1 MSFGGAFRREDQR
14 MERPDSTPPVA
25 NLLGHSIREA
35 VGLLL
40 PVSCVGCGEPD
51 AALCDRCLASVPGP
65 GPVRTLPDGFPV
77 WAGTDYDGVVRRA
90 ILALK
95 NDQRTDVARGLG
107 GILRRAFD
115 QALAELPARAGT
127 VTDLRLATIPSSRS
141 AYRRR
146 GYRPVDRVLAKAGLK
161 AEHPLTLTRQPG
173 DQIGL
178 GIAGRQHNLAGS
190 MRAVRRMDGAAF
202 LLIDDVITTGATVIE
217 GRRALEA
224 GGASVIGA
232 AVIAATPR
240 RIRPTL

>member
-1 MSFGGAFRREDQR
+1 
-14 MERPDSTPPVA
+14 MEHPAATPSVA
-25 NLLGHSIREA
+25 NLIGRSIREA

-40 PVSCVGCGEPD
+40 PVACVGCGEPD
-51 AALCDRCLASVPGP
+51 AALCDSCLASVPGP
-65 GPVRTLPDGFPV
+65 PAVRTLAGDLPV

-107 GILRRAFD
+107 VILRRAFD
-115 QALAELPARAGT
+115 QALAELPARVGT

-161 AEHPLTLTRQPG
+161 AEHPLALTRQPG

-178 GIAGRQHNLAGS
+178 GIVGRQRNLAGS
-190 MRAVRRMDGAAF
+190 MRAVRRVDGARF
-202 LLIDDVITTGATVIE
+202 LLIDDVVTTGATVIE

-232 AVIAATPR
+232 AVLAATPR
-240 RIRPTL
+240 RIRPTV